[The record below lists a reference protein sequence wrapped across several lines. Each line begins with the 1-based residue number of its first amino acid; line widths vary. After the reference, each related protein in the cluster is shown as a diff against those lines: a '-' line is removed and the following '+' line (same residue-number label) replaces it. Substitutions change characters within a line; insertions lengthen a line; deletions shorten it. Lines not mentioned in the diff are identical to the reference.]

1 MSIVFSDE
9 AWEQY
14 LYWQQND
21 KDILERL
28 HVLIKDCQRS
38 PFKGI
43 GKPEPLKGNYKGFW
57 SRRINLEHRLIY
69 SISNNRLEIAQ
80 CRFHY
85 GK

>member
-21 KDILERL
+21 KDILDRL
-28 HVLIKDCQRS
+28 HALIKDCQRS

-57 SRRINLEHRLIY
+57 SRRINQEHRLIY
-69 SISNNRLEIAQ
+69 AISNNRLEIAQ
-80 CRFHY
+80 SRFHY
-85 GK
+85 EK